1 MQVLE
6 VDRVMLATADAHETA
21 DRFEEL
27 LGLTFTDVVDS
38 ITETGQT
45 VNRNDVAYAEPG
57 IEVIAP
63 QDDESDV
70 SQFLADNGQGLFGM
84 VIRVADAEAA
94 KAELAAKGVEPIA
107 DETPD
112 GVRELHYHPADFG
125 GVYTLVTAYPHPGF
139 DRAAP

>member
-1 MQVLE
+1 MDVLD
-6 VDRVMLATADAHETA
+6 VDRVMLAAPDAHETA

-27 LGLTFTDVVDS
+27 LDLSFTDVVDS
-38 ITETGQT
+38 VTETGET

-63 QDDESDV
+63 QDDESGV
-70 SQFLADNGQGLFGM
+70 SGFLEAHGPGLFGM
-84 VIRVADAEAA
+84 VIRVADADAA

-112 GVRELHYHPADFG
+112 DVREIHYHPTDFG
-125 GVYTLVTAYPHPGF
+125 GVYTLLTSYPHPGF
-139 DRAAP
+139 ERADG